1 MFAPLPREA
10 VPDATGSAPA
20 KWLDRLSTYMP
31 DRILKVNAYT
41 TFDLLDGE
49 ATGHGWTD
57 EALAILDVTA
67 PRENPDHVSLQLE
80 LDNTDLENLPSHAD
94 SVTLSAE
101 QARTLA
107 AELQEQARRVEE
119 TSQ

>member
-1 MFAPLPREA
+1 M
-10 VPDATGSAPA
+10 
-20 KWLDRLSTYMP
+20 K
-31 DRILKVNAYT
+31 INAYT

-49 ATGHGWTD
+49 AKGHDWTD
-57 EALAILDVTA
+57 EALAVLNVTA

-80 LDNTDLENLPSHAD
+80 LDNTDLENLPAHAD

-107 AELQEQARRVEE
+107 AELEKHAARVKAAEDE
-119 TSQ
+119 T

>member
-1 MFAPLPREA
+1 
-10 VPDATGSAPA
+10 
-20 KWLDRLSTYMP
+20 MP
-31 DRILKVNAYT
+31 DRIMRVNAYT

-57 EALAILDVTA
+57 EALAILNVTA
-67 PRENPDHVSLQLE
+67 PRENPDHVSLELE
-80 LDNTDLENLPSHAD
+80 LDNTDLENLPAHAD

-107 AELQEQARRVEE
+107 AELEKQADRVEAAGE
-119 TSQ
+119 